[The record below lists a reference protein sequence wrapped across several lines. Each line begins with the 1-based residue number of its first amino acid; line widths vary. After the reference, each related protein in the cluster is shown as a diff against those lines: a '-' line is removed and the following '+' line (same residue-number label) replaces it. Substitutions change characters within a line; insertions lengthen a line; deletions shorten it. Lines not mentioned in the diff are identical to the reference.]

1 MLSKWA
7 TSNSCWADNEID
19 RPKEDTRPFKVK
31 TTTKWVEKQSGQ
43 ERAQA
48 EKTNMGPIACAW
60 DPSNDSSAICSP
72 RDCHTRF

>member
-31 TTTKWVEKQSGQ
+31 TILNGLKNSPVKRERRPKKQTW
-43 ERAQA
+43 AQ
-48 EKTNMGPIACAW
+48 
-60 DPSNDSSAICSP
+60 
-72 RDCHTRF
+72 